1 MPVKRDRRDRYFRRT
16 SPTRGRRTV
25 LMHEVIG
32 RCLSLIRRDLRLRQ
46 QELAYRLDWPQSL
59 LSKVENGE
67 IGIAVEH
74 LDAIAEVFTG
84 WIEEGELDEQTWTA
98 SELLGLA
105 EDVADELDGKGFAVL
120 WGKGASVKRPER
132 FLRGRDLDQ
141 LLEKTRAFRDASG

>member
-1 MPVKRDRRDRYFRRT
+1 
-16 SPTRGRRTV
+16 
-25 LMHEVIG
+25 MHEVIG

-74 LDAIAEVFTG
+74 LDAIAEVFTD
-84 WIEEGELDEQTWTA
+84 WIAEGEREEQAWAA

-105 EDVADELDGKGFAVL
+105 EEVADELDGKGYAVL
-120 WGKGASVKRPER
+120 WGKGASVERPER
-132 FLRGRDLDQ
+132 FVRGRDLD
-141 LLEKTRAFRDASG
+141 LVVKRTRALREAID